1 MLINILFEFLLYFQ
15 PFFLK
20 QSFFLLFF
28 FGYNQSKPYICDVHN
43 KTEVV
48 KLLLAYIIHSG
59 FISGYQN
66 RYGDNLKPPTNVYHR
81 MTA

>member
-28 FGYNQSKPYICDVHN
+28 FGYNQSKPYICVVHN

-48 KLLLAYIIHSG
+48 KLLL
-59 FISGYQN
+59 
-66 RYGDNLKPPTNVYHR
+66 K
-81 MTA
+81 

>member
-1 MLINILFEFLLYFQ
+1 MLTNILFEFLLNFQ

-28 FGYNQSKPYICDVHN
+28 FGDNQSKPYICDVHN

-48 KLLLAYIIHSG
+48 KLLLE
-59 FISGYQN
+59 
-66 RYGDNLKPPTNVYHR
+66 
-81 MTA
+81 

>member
-28 FGYNQSKPYICDVHN
+28 FGDNQSKPYICVVHN

-48 KLLLAYIIHSG
+48 KLLLVS
-59 FISGYQN
+59 FQN
-66 RYGDNLKPPTNVYHR
+66 WRID
-81 MTA
+81 

>member
-1 MLINILFEFLLYFQ
+1 MLTNILFEFLLYFQ

-28 FGYNQSKPYICDVHN
+28 FGGDNQSKPYICDVHN

-48 KLLLAYIIHSG
+48 KLLLE
-59 FISGYQN
+59 
-66 RYGDNLKPPTNVYHR
+66 
-81 MTA
+81 

>member
-1 MLINILFEFLLYFQ
+1 MLSNILFEFLLYFQ

-28 FGYNQSKPYICDVHN
+28 FGDNQSKPYICDVHN

-48 KLLLAYIIHSG
+48 KLLLE
-59 FISGYQN
+59 
-66 RYGDNLKPPTNVYHR
+66 
-81 MTA
+81 